1 MEQTIHTRGPTMPPI
16 IKHIA
21 GAVAFGTLAAW
32 LANGLV
38 CYHQLWAWCGGSAY
52 VTIAALVALFVLTPL
67 AYTYRERAIRR
78 ASKGMWSRSWHRGP
92 GHELTATFNRV
103 VKLAIQGE
111 EEADPAGLITGT
123 DRYKKLGW
131 WIDLPIDGGTR
142 IWVDRWEL
150 WRWLIEVEGLRYQL
164 KPGESPIGRG
174 YWEPR
179 IGRELWMAYVII
191 LESIGVADCRT
202 GDPRSRRYRG
212 SGDTWGVVEEYE
224 KWRKSRGLSAS
235 EER

>member
-103 VKLAIQGE
+103 VKLAIGPE
-111 EEADPAGLITGT
+111 EEQSPAGLITGT
-123 DRYKKLGW
+123 DRFERRGW
-131 WIDLPIDGGTR
+131 WIDIPVDGGKR
-142 IWVDRWEL
+142 VWVDRWQL
-150 WRWLIEVEGLRYQL
+150 WQWLIKVDALQGRLL
-164 KPGESPIGRG
+164 PGESEIGRN

-179 IGRELWMAYVII
+179 IGRPLWMAYMII
-191 LESIGVADCRT
+191 LEAVGAIETRT
-202 GDPRSRRYRG
+202 PDPRSRRYVG
-212 SGDTWGVVEEYE
+212 GDAWGLVEQFE
-224 KWRKSRGLSAS
+224 KIRAS
-235 EER
+235 EARR